1 MAKRQIR
8 RAQALRSFSGD
19 SAPTLELT
27 RPRQESNLRT
37 RLRRPALSP
46 LSYGGMI
53 RAWNPPN
60 SPSKPLRGLR
70 STQVASLRHMPILL
84 PVDGSGSLYERGFSQ
99 GALSRNLAA
108 GVELHTRC
116 GSYPL
121 LQHLACR
128 VRARQAFFSFGVREK
143 IPAVFGRFR

>member
-46 LSYGGMI
+46 LSYGGMWTKLYPT
-53 RAWNPPN
+53 RA
-60 SPSKPLRGLR
+60 PLPKQ
-70 STQVASLRHMPILL
+70 T
-84 PVDGSGSLYERGFSQ
+84 
-99 GALSRNLAA
+99 
-108 GVELHTRC
+108 
-116 GSYPL
+116 
-121 LQHLACR
+121 R
-128 VRARQAFFSFGVREK
+128 VRAVYAPKRYTQGV
-143 IPAVFGRFR
+143 